1 MEDLGFLL
9 DLALILLGTKVLGL
23 LTKRFQ
29 MPQVV
34 GALLAGLLL
43 GPACLGILE
52 ETDFITEC
60 SKIGVI
66 VLMFSAGLE
75 TDIKGLKKCGLA
87 AFVIAILGVLVPLG
101 GGYLIAYIF
110 NGKLIPSDAT
120 SSVFFQ
126 NIFIGV
132 ILTATSVS
140 ITVETLKELG
150 KLNCPAGNA
159 IMGAAIIDDILGI
172 IALTVITS
180 VGDPKSDVS
189 VGTVL
194 IKIVLFFALAG
205 VVGYIF
211 YRLFKV
217 WTEHSLNDKRRFV
230 IIAFVFCLLMSY
242 IAEVYFGVADITGAY
257 LAGLVI
263 SQTQRKEYLEA
274 RFGTLSYIMLSP
286 IFFASIGIKV
296 VLPKM
301 TAEVIIFTVIIVTVA
316 VLAKIIGCGIGAKM
330 FKYSTKECLQIGAG
344 MVSRGEV
351 ALVVMD
357 KGGSALMPSNL
368 QGPIVIMVVA
378 TTIIAPILLK
388 IVFKERNEK
397 NHKIA

>member
-1 MEDLGFLL
+1 MEDISYLL
-9 DLALILLGTKVLGL
+9 DLALILLGTKALGL
-23 LTKRFQ
+23 LTGKLQ

-34 GALLAGLLL
+34 GALLAGLIL
-43 GPACLGILE
+43 GPACLGILS
-52 ETDFITEC
+52 ETEFIHEL
-60 SKIGVI
+60 SKVGVI

-75 TDIKGLKKCGLA
+75 TDVKGLKKCGA
-87 AFVIAILGVLVPLG
+87 AAVVIAFLGVSIPLLG
-101 GGYLIAYIF
+101 GAIVSYIF
-110 NGKLIPSDAT
+110 NGTLIPSDAT
-120 SSVFFQ
+120 ASLFLQ

-150 KLNCPAGNA
+150 KLNSDAGTA

-172 IALTVITS
+172 IALTVIT
-180 VGDPKSDVS
+180 GVS
-189 VGTVL
+189 NPTSGAGISTVL
-194 IKIVLFFALAG
+194 LKILVFFILAFG
-205 VVGYIF
+205 VGYIF
-211 YRLFKV
+211 YRVFKE
-217 WTEHSLNDKRRFV
+217 WTAHADKDRRRFV
-230 IIAFVFCLLMSY
+230 IISFVFCLLLSY
-242 IAEVYFGVADITGAY
+242 VAEQYFGVADITGAY
-257 LAGLVI
+257 LAGLMI
-263 SQTQRKEYLEA
+263 SQTKRREYIES
-274 RFGTLSYIMLSP
+274 RFSHLSYIMLSP

-301 TAEVIIFTVIIVTVA
+301 TMPIIVFTISIVVVA
-316 VLAKIIGCGIGAKM
+316 ALAKIIGCGFGAKL
-330 FKYSTKECLQIGAG
+330 FKYSNKECLQIGAG

-388 IVFKERNEK
+388 ILFKDSK
-397 NHKIA
+397 KKQSA